1 MADDAVFPLLV
12 IVPVRSAQE
21 SDVLFLQKLGAGRLI
36 DPTLA
41 DAERQSER
49 GDVTL
54 CLTTDDPRVVDHV
67 GRRTAPWQIKLR
79 DRDEIEHGYFA
90 SLKSAQAWA
99 GARRGGAF
107 GAVLI
112 LEPSHP
118 FRPRGLIA
126 NAIEMMRRDP
136 KLDSVVSVVRE
147 YGNLWTTDDRGQL
160 HRVTTPMGRN
170 FFREVAG
177 LCLLTRPATVAG
189 ADAMGK
195 NVGFMV
201 VEEQWALIDIHGAEG
216 VAMARR
222 FHELLTKGD

>member
-1 MADDAVFPLLV
+1 MAAAVFPLLV
-12 IVPVRSAQE
+12 IVPVRSAHE
-21 SDVLFLQKLGAGRLI
+21 ADVLFLQPLGMGRLI

-41 DAERQSER
+41 DAERQGER
-49 GDVTL
+49 GAVTL
-54 CLTTDDPRVVDHV
+54 CLTTDDPRVADHV
-67 GRRTAPWQIKLR
+67 GRRAAPWEIKLR
-79 DRDEIEHGYFA
+79 DADEAAHGYFA
-90 SLKSAQAWA
+90 ALRSALAWA
-99 GARRGGAF
+99 TARRGSPF

-126 NAIEMMRRDP
+126 NAIGMLERDA

-160 HRVTTPMGRN
+160 HRVTTPIGRN

-222 FHELLTKGD
+222 FHDQLAKSD